1 MINPQQTKE
10 VKMIGI
16 GICTETV
23 ADIKKGGTHWLEN
36 SATFDIMVHYAG
48 IFTSAK
54 IEAEYRDPNKNS
66 HKFYRVSVRNGHY
79 TVSWGRIGT
88 KGTSQDVT
96 LKEARKRWNSKLDK
110 GYERINPFKGTPLD
124 RTASIDK
131 VGENSY
137 QLKVRH
143 QQHQLI
149 PLCKVPLTS
158 VIKILT
164 HCKGVAW

>member
-1 MINPQQTKE
+1 
-10 VKMIGI
+10 MIGI

-23 ADIKKGGTHWLEN
+23 ADIKKGGTHWLKN

-48 IFTSAK
+48 IFTSAR

-66 HKFYRVSVRNGHY
+66 HKFYRVLCEDGQFYVH
-79 TVSWGRIGT
+79 WGRVGT
-88 KGTSQDVT
+88 KGSSQKVSET
-96 LKEARKRWNSKLDK
+96 EARKRWASKLSK
-110 GYERINPFKGTPLD
+110 GYEKTNPFKGTPLD
-124 RTASIDK
+124 RTAAIDK

-149 PLCKVPLTS
+149 ALCKVPLTS

-164 HCKGVAW
+164 HCKGEAW